1 MRPRLDQ
8 FERDVM
14 THMRLWTPHGVRYDE
29 DIFPAFGMRVNE
41 FHRRFAQ
48 IICSWDA
55 SISIEGRGRDVGNE
69 ARRHPEHY
77 GEEP

>member
-14 THMRLWTPHGVRYDE
+14 THMLLWAPHGVLYDK
-29 DIFPAFGMRVNE
+29 DIFPAFGMRVRE

-48 IICSWDA
+48 IVCSWDA
-55 SISIEGRGRDVGNE
+55 SICVEGEDRDLGNE
-69 ARRHPEHY
+69 AHLEHY
-77 GEEP
+77 GEGS